1 MHELVDVHA
10 EVDTRAYHMV
20 NAAACKDNSV
30 PRPDHAQASATEDQD
45 RGGEAADRR
54 AAAYGPVNDDDER
67 GLLADA
73 SGEWEHTNALI

>member
-20 NAAACKDNSV
+20 YAAACKDNSV
-30 PRPDHAQASATEDQD
+30 PRPDHASVTEDPDQD
-45 RGGEAADRR
+45 RGGEADRR
-54 AAAYGPVNDDDER
+54 AAAYGPVNDDER

-73 SGEWEHTNALI
+73 SGEWEHTALI